1 MIYAFLIDKLLIE
14 MICFFFTDLKVW
26 LFAKNFC
33 KLVED
38 SREFDRIQALATLPI
53 DLVVILYTVEDIR
66 KRNSLLLI

>member
-14 MICFFFTDLKVW
+14 MICFFFTDLEVW

-38 SREFDRIQALATLPI
+38 SREFDRIQALATLLI
-53 DLVVILYTVEDIR
+53 DLVVILYTMEDIR